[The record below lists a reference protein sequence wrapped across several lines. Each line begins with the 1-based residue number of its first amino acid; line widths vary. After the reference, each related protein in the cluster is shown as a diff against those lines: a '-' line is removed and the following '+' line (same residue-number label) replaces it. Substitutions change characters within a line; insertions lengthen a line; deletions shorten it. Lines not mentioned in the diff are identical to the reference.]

1 LVAAEQVE
9 RAGDLRVGREA
20 RRVRLRVVTTTG
32 PEAGA
37 GWAARRRAKPNIYV
51 LQRKEGH
58 ELLLLR
64 YQPNGCEN
72 VWN

>member
-1 LVAAEQVE
+1 LVAAAQVE

-20 RRVRLRVVTTTG
+20 RRVLVRADTTTG

-51 LQRKEGH
+51 LKRKEGH
-58 ELLLLR
+58 ELHLLR
-64 YQPNGCEN
+64 YQSNGCEN
-72 VWN
+72 VWI